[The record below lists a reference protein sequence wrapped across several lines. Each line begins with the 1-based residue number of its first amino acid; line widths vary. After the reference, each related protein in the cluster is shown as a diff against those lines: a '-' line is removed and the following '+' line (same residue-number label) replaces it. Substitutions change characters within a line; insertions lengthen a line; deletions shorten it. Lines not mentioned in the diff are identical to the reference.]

1 MAAIKFTKQELK
13 AQRDAL
19 ARFTRFLPTLILK
32 KQQLQAEI
40 RRLSLALVEKRKAL
54 AAVEEG
60 AANWLALFAEP
71 FDMIPYMR
79 VESLQVRQAN
89 VAGVSVEVLDEVAF
103 IQTLPPLAPLA
114 ASPLWVDQGLETARR
129 LAVLQLEIHFLH
141 RQRQAVAEE
150 LRTTS
155 QRVNLFEKVKI
166 PEAKEHIRRIKIAL
180 GDLETAAVVR
190 AKMAKGR
197 QKERRRSTS

>member
-1 MAAIKFTKQELK
+1 MGAIKFTKHELK

-40 RRLSLALVEKRKAL
+40 RRLSLLLVEKRKAL

-60 AANWLALFAEP
+60 AARWLALFAEP
-71 FDMIPYMR
+71 FDMAPYMR
-79 VESLQVRQAN
+79 VDSLRVRQAN
-89 VAGVSVEVLDEVAF
+89 VAGVAVEVLDEVTFTQA
-103 IQTLPPLAPLA
+103 LPPLA
-114 ASPLWVDQGLETARR
+114 ASPLWVDQGIRTARE
-129 LAVLQLEIHFLH
+129 LAVLQLELHFLH
-141 RQRQAVAEE
+141 LQRQAVAEE
-150 LRTTS
+150 LRITS

-180 GDLETAAVVR
+180 GDLETAAVAR

-197 QKERRRSTS
+197 